1 MPHRR
6 RTGLVPVVAIAATI
20 VLSVAIPP
28 AAATLIIVP
37 NASAPAAPVPIPNH
51 TFQNP
56 DVLDGQATFTTVDPN
71 AVPNWTFAS
80 SNNGLISSGVWDP
93 ATADYTIAGGNNI
106 ALPLSADGGQ
116 AAFIYLDQD
125 TNTVPQPLVG
135 DLTTAAPV
143 ALVESDF
150 SYDLTVALGRAKGVA
165 TGEVEIQLLISK
177 FPIASVIVS
186 PAQIPAD
193 DFADFTVNLT
203 TFPDYP
209 FAGAEL
215 HARITHR
222 YAGLGDVSVD
232 IDNVRLD
239 MTQVPEPSAAA
250 TLAVLAAG
258 ATVTRR
264 SKRRFE
270 VADHA

>member
-1 MPHRR
+1 MPHHRR
-6 RTGLVPVVAIAATI
+6 IGLVPVVAIAIAI
-20 VLSVAIPP
+20 ALSVASQR

-37 NASAPAAPVPIPNH
+37 NASAPVVTAPVPIPNH

-93 ATADYTIAGGNNI
+93 ATGDYTIAGGNNT
-106 ALPLSADGGQ
+106 ALPPSADGGQ

-125 TNTVPQPLVG
+125 TNVTPQPLVG

-150 SYDLTVALGRAKGVA
+150 SYDLTVALGRAKGIA

-177 FPIASVIVS
+177 FPIASLIVS
-186 PAQIPAD
+186 PAQIPQD

-232 IDNVRLD
+232 VDNVRLD
-239 MTQVPEPSAAA
+239 MTQVPEPSSA
-250 TLAVLAAG
+250 TLAVLALG

-264 SKRRFE
+264 RHRRHKRSHE
-270 VADHA
+270 